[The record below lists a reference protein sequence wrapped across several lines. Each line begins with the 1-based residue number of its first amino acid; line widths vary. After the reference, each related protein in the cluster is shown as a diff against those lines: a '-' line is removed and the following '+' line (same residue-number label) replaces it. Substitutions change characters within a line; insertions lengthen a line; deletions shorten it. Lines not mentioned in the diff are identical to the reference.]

1 MENNTTEVLK
11 MCNSENN
18 LKEVPNIIQFFKE
31 KIVTLKKEIKE
42 KYSLSENQIQD
53 LLAHFPHR
61 NSTEMENVILLRI
74 DLSCLEGSWVSFSDK
89 YKLLQST
96 LPMGRFYDEMNEQE
110 RLEEEFHYYKTLLD
124 ILNKNQYNNL
134 KYIEIYSYE
143 GLDEKDYIVADI
155 NLVPD
160 DIIKY

>member
-1 MENNTTEVLK
+1 

-18 LKEVPNIIQFFKE
+18 LKEIPNIVQFFKE
-31 KIVTLKKEIKE
+31 KIIALKKEIKE

-53 LLAHFPHR
+53 LLANFPHR
-61 NSTEMENVILLRI
+61 NSAEMENVILLRI
-74 DLSCLEGSWVSFSDK
+74 DLSCYEGSWISFSDK
-89 YKLLQST
+89 YQMLKSAV
-96 LPMGRFYDEMNEQE
+96 PMNRFYDEMNEQE

-143 GLDEKDYIVADI
+143 GIDEKDYIVADL